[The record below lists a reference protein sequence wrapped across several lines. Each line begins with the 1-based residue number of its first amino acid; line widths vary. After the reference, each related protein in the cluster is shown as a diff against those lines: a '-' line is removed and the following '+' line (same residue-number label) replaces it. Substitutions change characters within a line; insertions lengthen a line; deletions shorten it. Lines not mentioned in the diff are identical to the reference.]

1 MQEIEFQCEVMENR
15 QLAEGQHLITWFCPE
30 MARRAEPGQFAALS
44 GGGFLRRPLG
54 IARVDRERGAVSVG
68 GRAKGRGMAQILA
81 LKPGDV
87 IGVLGPLGHGYQ
99 LNGWDR
105 VIVAGGGTGV
115 YPMLFLLETLKQRGV
130 RTGAAF
136 GFRDRAGSVL
146 TEAFRATA
154 DVCVVASEAGDL
166 DVEGNILT
174 ALDVVFKKMGISER
188 PSDTGAI
195 SGTSGT
201 GAISGTDAGTDCRTA
216 ILTCGPISMMQRIAA
231 EAAARGL
238 ACQVSLEERMAC
250 GVGLC
255 LVCAC
260 KTRDETAADG
270 WHYERCCK
278 EGPVFGAESVV
289 W

>member
-1 MQEIEFQCEVMENR
+1 MQNIEFQCAVLENR
-15 QLAEGQHLITWFCPE
+15 RLAEGQHLITWFCPE
-30 MARRAEPGQFAALS
+30 MAERAEPGQFAALS

-54 IARVDRERGAVSVG
+54 IAQVNRSRGTVSVG
-68 GRAKGRGMAQILA
+68 GRAKGSGMARILA
-81 LKPGDV
+81 LKPGDM

-99 LNGWDR
+99 LDGWDR
-105 VIVAGGGTGV
+105 VVVAAGGTGV

-136 GFRDRAGSVL
+136 GFRDRTGSVL
-146 TEAFRATA
+146 TEAFRSAA
-154 DVCVVASEAGDL
+154 DVCVVASETGDL
-166 DVEGNILT
+166 DVRGTVLT
-174 ALDVVFKKMGISER
+174 ALDAVFEQMGISGR
-188 PSDTGAI
+188 MP
-195 SGTSGT
+195 
-201 GAISGTDAGTDCRTA
+201 DAGSLSGASAGAVGRTA
-216 ILTCGPISMMQRIAA
+216 VLTCGPVPMMQRVAA

-238 ACQVSLEERMAC
+238 ACQVSLEARMAC

-260 KTRDETAADG
+260 KTRSETAADG

-278 EGPVFGAESVV
+278 EGPVFPAEAVI